1 MVDSSDTRDIAIVGG
16 GIVGLATALALADR
30 FPRKSIVVLEKEA
43 GLASHQTGHNSGV
56 IHAGIYYKPGSYK
69 ARLCVA
75 GVRKMIAFCEENGV
89 PVERCGKLIVAT
101 SEAELPRLQALLE
114 RGTANGIPG
123 LQLLSP
129 GQAHE
134 IEPYASAMEALYS
147 PGTAIVDYK
156 RVAEAMA
163 VRLESRGV
171 CIIKGANLQSV
182 KRQEGILYLE
192 TSAGRVAARNLISCA
207 GLHSDRVARMA
218 GVEPGVRIIPFRGE
232 YYNLRKDCTLVR
244 GLIYPVPDPQF
255 PFLGVHFT
263 KRIEGSYE
271 AGPNAVLA
279 FAREGY
285 RKTDFSSGDILGML
299 GYVGFWTMAR
309 RYWRTGFYEYY
320 RSLSR
325 RAFLRALQKL
335 VPALEDR
342 HLELGGS
349 GVRAQAVK
357 TDGTMVDDFL
367 ILESEGQ
374 IHVINAPSPAATASL
389 AIGEHIAAL
398 AEKSFSLT

>member
-1 MVDSSDTRDIAIVGG
+1 M
-16 GIVGLATALALADR
+16 
-30 FPRKSIVVLEKEA
+30 
-43 GLASHQTGHNSGV
+43 ASH
-56 IHAGIYYKPGSYK
+56 
-69 ARLCVA
+69 
-75 GVRKMIAFCEENGV
+75 
-89 PVERCGKLIVAT
+89 
-101 SEAELPRLQALLE
+101 
-114 RGTANGIPG
+114 
-123 LQLLSP
+123 
-129 GQAHE
+129 
-134 IEPYASAMEALYS
+134 
-147 PGTAIVDYK
+147 
-156 RVAEAMA
+156 
-163 VRLESRGV
+163 LESRGV
-171 CIIKGANLQSV
+171 GIYTRANLQSLN
-182 KRQEGILYLE
+182 RQDGILYLE
-192 TSAGRVAARNLISCA
+192 TSAGRLAARNLISCA

-218 GVEPGVRIIPFRGE
+218 GVEPGVSIIPFRGE

-285 RKTDFSSGDILGML
+285 RKTDFSPGDILGML
-299 GYVGFWTMAR
+299 GYKGFWAMAR

-325 RAFLRALQKL
+325 GAFLRALQKL
-335 VPALEDR
+335 VPGLEDR
-342 HLELGGS
+342 HLEPGGS
-349 GVRAQAVK
+349 GVRAQAVR

-367 ILESEGQ
+367 IIESERQ

-398 AEKSFSLT
+398 AEKSFSLQ